1 VPHEA
6 LTQIG
11 KYRVFQLV
19 GEGAMGIVYRAQDT
33 VLARTVALKVMTDAI
48 ARDEDLR
55 ERFLRE
61 AQAAGSLQH
70 PNVVT
75 IYDFGET
82 DGHLYIAM
90 EFVEGVDLETV
101 LEERQPLTLDARLGV
116 VVDLLTGLAYAHKRG
131 IVHRDVKPANIRLTD
146 DGRAKI
152 MDFGIVHLTS
162 SNMTRTGMMMG
173 TPSYMAPEQV
183 TGAAVTPATD
193 IFAAGVVL
201 YELLTGAKPF
211 DAPTLHSILFKI
223 VSEEPRDVLTIVP
236 SLPAALSRI
245 VNRALSK
252 DPGARYASALE
263 MANELS
269 VVRAG
274 ASGGK
279 DSGTLSLRASLD
291 ARRNSTRRELAQ
303 HHARRVAQW
312 AGGALAAGAAAATIW
327 MAVASRRSTE
337 AAEVAPAQS
346 ALATRATGAAPTTTS
361 LGAPAVAVLP
371 SSTPGSRQ
379 VGTRTAGQSATKDA
393 AKGVAQMV
401 TPPAPPPPA
410 TPQRGTEAVDRNAT
424 TGAARTALPAP
435 PQVSTQRVTLTQPGA
450 TPTTIAAPP
459 VVAPSAASNSAAN
472 TSPAASAATSSA
484 NATAGVQD
492 AIAAYAHAIQ
502 SRDVSAIRRV
512 YPDISS
518 AQQNGFQQFFDAS
531 RALRVSFSLASL
543 DVSGNSADARVVGTY
558 DYTGADGRPMRQ
570 PVSFRAALRQDGGAW
585 RLISVQ

>member
-1 VPHEA
+1 MPHDA

-101 LEERQPLTLDARLGV
+101 LEERQPLTLDAKLGV

-252 DPGARYASALE
+252 DPAARYASALE

-291 ARRNSTRRELAQ
+291 ARRNTTRRELAQ

-312 AGGALAAGAAAATIW
+312 AGGALAAAAAVATIW

-337 AAEVAPAQS
+337 AAEAAPAQS
-346 ALATRATGAAPTTTS
+346 AVTTPPAATASS
-361 LGAPAVAVLP
+361 LGTPAVAALP
-371 SSTPGSRQ
+371 SNAPINPGA
-379 VGTRTAGQSATKDA
+379 GTRPGARSSTNNA
-393 AKGVAQMV
+393 AKGVAQLV
-401 TPPAPPPPA
+401 TPTAPPPPA
-410 TPQRGTEAVDRNAT
+410 TPERGTPAIDRNAST
-424 TGAARTALPAP
+424 SAARTALPAP
-435 PQVSTQRVTLTQPGA
+435 PQVSTQRVTLTQPA
-450 TPTTIAAPP
+450 STPTTVAAPP
-459 VVAPSAASNSAAN
+459 VVAPSAAANSAP
-472 TSPAASAATSSA
+472 TSSPAASGA
-484 NATAGVQD
+484 NATAGVQE

-518 AQQNGFQQFFDAS
+518 AQQNGFQQFFDAA
-531 RALRVSFSLASL
+531 RALRVSFSLSSL

-558 DYTGADGRPMRQ
+558 DYTGADGRSMRQ